1 MYNLMLSEGIAPDN
15 VTYYTI
21 IQGCLVQDRQDT
33 ALDFLLETLQKNTQ
47 IMAQNFLAADS
58 KRHQLA
64 EFQFAPKQLQ
74 ILYNLIKSILVDEN
88 NKTAIKRYND
98 VEFILR
104 EMEKQIYCNQNSQK
118 FHRAADKENAFAY
131 NQRK

>member
-1 MYNLMLSEGIAPDN
+1 MLSEGIAPDN

-33 ALDFLLETLQKNTQ
+33 ALDFLLETLQKNTRTT
-47 IMAQNFLAADS
+47 AHNFLVTDS

-104 EMEKQIYCNQNSQK
+104 EMEKQIYSNQNSQK
-118 FHRAADKENAFAY
+118 FHRAADKENVFAY
-131 NQRK
+131 NSNK